1 MSEPFFTKEKLDKI
15 NFMESLGSS
24 LEKIMKVPIVTH
36 ESRERLK
43 EITKI
48 LSYFSIG
55 LPIVFIDESNGDILE
70 HSESVEDI
78 TFGQIMSI
86 SYFYEPSSILTD
98 KIGSVKFYKLYCKH
112 IEKANG

>member
-1 MSEPFFTKEKLDKI
+1 MSESFFTEENLDKI
-15 NFMESLGSS
+15 NLVERLGNSFGKN
-24 LEKIMKVPIVTH
+24 LKVPIVTH
-36 ESRERLK
+36 ECRERLK

-86 SYFYEPSSILTD
+86 SYFYEPCSIMTD
-98 KIGSVKFYKLYCKH
+98 KLDSVKFYKLYCKH
-112 IEKANG
+112 IEKS